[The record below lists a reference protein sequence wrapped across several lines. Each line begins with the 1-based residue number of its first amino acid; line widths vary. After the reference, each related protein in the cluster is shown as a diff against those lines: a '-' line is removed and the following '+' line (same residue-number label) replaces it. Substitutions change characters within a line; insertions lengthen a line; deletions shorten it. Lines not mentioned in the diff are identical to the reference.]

1 MKIAIGADHAGYQL
15 KDSLKKL
22 LDEMGVA
29 YGDFGTS
36 SGQSVDYPDFAKAVA
51 EGVAGGKF
59 DRGILVCGTGVGM
72 AIAANKVSGVRSAPI
87 VDTDTAKLSREH
99 NDLNVLTLGA
109 RVLPES
115 RAREIVR
122 TFLKTPFEGGAGER
136 VKKIHALAKILLPSR
151 RAIRR
156 AARRTRSCPSASA
169 RLSLRRHA
177 LPVTETRYSA
187 SSSSCRSLDQL
198 RGHERFVRGPSLQI
212 ARSGRTDSAHRTL
225 CRRHTSPSAFH

>member
-29 YGDFGTS
+29 YQDFGTTS
-36 SGQSVDYPDFAKAVA
+36 AQSVDYPDFARLVA
-51 EGVAGGKF
+51 EGVGAGTF

-72 AIAANKVSGVRSAPI
+72 AIAANKVAGVRSAAI

-99 NDLNVLTLGA
+99 NDLNVIALGA

-122 TFLKTPFEGGAGER
+122 AFLQTPFAGG
-136 VKKIHALAKILLPSR
+136 
-151 RAIRR
+151 
-156 AARRTRSCPSASA
+156 
-169 RLSLRRHA
+169 
-177 LPVTETRYSA
+177 
-187 SSSSCRSLDQL
+187 
-198 RGHERFVRGPSLQI
+198 
-212 ARSGRTDSAHRTL
+212 
-225 CRRHTSPSAFH
+225 RHTDRVNKIRALEH